1 MNANITEI
9 TDQNF
14 TRTVLQSPQPVLVD
28 FWAPWCGPCKA
39 ISPTIDT
46 LAADYDGQI
55 TVGKCNVDDN
65 PEIPAQ
71 FGIRAVPTVV
81 VFREGQVFEQITG
94 LVNRGK
100 LEKAIQNALNGHTA
114 TAPFVVH

>member
-1 MNANITEI
+1 MKANITEI

-14 TRTVLQSPQPVLVD
+14 SQTVLESSQPVLVD

-39 ISPTIDT
+39 IGPTVDA

-65 PEIPAQ
+65 TEIPAQ
-71 FGIRAVPTVV
+71 YGIRSVPTVV
-81 VFREGQVFEQITG
+81 VFRGGRVCEQITG

-100 LEKAIQNALNGHTA
+100 LEGMIRNAIDGHAA